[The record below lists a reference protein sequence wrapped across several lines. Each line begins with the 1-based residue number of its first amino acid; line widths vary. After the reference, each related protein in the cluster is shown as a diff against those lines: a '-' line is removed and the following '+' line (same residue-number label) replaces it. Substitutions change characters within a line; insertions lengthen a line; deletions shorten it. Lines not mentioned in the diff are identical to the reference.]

1 MQAGRAPQLNRLPAS
16 QDALAVGL
24 VTALA
29 LALRLL
35 HLNARSLSLDEGFSI
50 FLARADFHTFTH
62 WLWRSELN
70 MALYYFLLRGWLHL
84 GSSEFA
90 VRLLSV
96 LFAVA
101 TVPVI
106 YFLGMRLFGRSAAL
120 TAALLFAVHPF
131 QLELS
136 QQARSYSLV
145 ILLLSL
151 SSLYFLR
158 LIESASAAN
167 GILYAVLSAAA
178 IYSHFFAVL
187 VILAQWLSLVWLRR
201 QIAWKTFLR
210 SASLLILLLIPI
222 AIYLLHAQ
230 RAPVGWIP
238 KANLRQ
244 ALDVL
249 YSLTLTKERCLAY
262 LAMWAI
268 AFWCALRRGEEQT
281 WPYRFAMAW
290 LLVPLTLT
298 GVVGFV
304 QPLWVPRF
312 LAICIPAAVLLAAA
326 GIVQLARWSRLAGA
340 IVLLVI
346 VFYSG
351 SAIRFYNRHPDFSVD
366 WRGAISYLLP
376 RLQPGDQ
383 LAMDPYVRYTF
394 DYYRQQSSA
403 RVPPLVMVNSLS
415 APLVRPEPANVW
427 AIASVLVNP
436 DDPSS
441 GPQGTQAQ
449 VRAFLAAHESFCAQP
464 PQPVGASVEVWQ
476 LSRCGQPSE
485 AAAKF

>member
-1 MQAGRAPQLNRLPAS
+1 MSTFAQAGHGTQSNQASALPGG
-16 QDALAVGL
+16 LAAGL

-35 HLNARSLSLDEGFSI
+35 HLSARSLTLDEGFSI
-50 FLARADFHTFTH
+50 FLARTSFDTFTH
-62 WLWRSELN
+62 WLWRSEFN
-70 MALYYFLLRGWLHL
+70 MALYYLLLRGWLHL

-96 LFAVA
+96 FFAAA

-106 YFLGMRLFGRSAAL
+106 YFLGIRLFGRSAAL

-131 QLELS
+131 DVALS

-145 ILLLSL
+145 IFLVAL
-151 SSLYFLR
+151 SSLCFLC
-158 LIESASAAN
+158 LIENPSPAN
-167 GILYAVLSAAA
+167 CVLYAFLSAAA

-187 VILAQWLSLVWLRR
+187 AILAQGLSLVWLRR
-201 QIAWKTFLR
+201 QIAWKALLR
-210 SASLLILLLIPI
+210 SAALLILLLIPI
-222 AIYLLHAQ
+222 AMYLLHVQ
-230 RAPVGWIP
+230 RAPVGWVP

-249 YSLTLTKERCLAY
+249 YSLSLTKGRCLAY
-262 LAMWAI
+262 VAMWAI
-268 AFWCALRRGEEQT
+268 AFWCGSRPGEQQA
-281 WPYRFAMAW
+281 WPYRFAMSW
-290 LLVPLTLT
+290 LLAPLAIT
-298 GVVGFV
+298 GVAGFV

-326 GIVQLARWSRLAGA
+326 GIVQLARWSRVAGA

-351 SAIRFYNRHPDFSVD
+351 SAIRFYDRHPEFNVD

-394 DYYRQQSSA
+394 DYYRQESSA
-403 RVPPLVMVNSLS
+403 HVRPLVMTSSLS
-415 APLVRPEPANVW
+415 APLATPEPANVW

-441 GPQGTQAQ
+441 GPQGTRAQ
-449 VRAFLAAHESFCAQP
+449 VEAFLAAHKSYCAEP
-464 PQPVGASVEVWQ
+464 PRPEGASVEVWQ
-476 LSRCGQPSE
+476 LRRCTQP
-485 AAAKF
+485 